1 MRLFAK
7 KMDSASKNCSWGV
20 GSFDRLTK
28 QAVRAYDAS
37 KDVRHPYH
45 ALTVFRI
52 APTRLVKDYTQD

>member
-37 KDVRHPYH
+37 KDVRHP
-45 ALTVFRI
+45 FM
-52 APTRLVKDYTQD
+52 RLPFSG